1 MRAAT
6 SIAAATLALAALASG
21 RAAAQVEALLE
32 QDCPSD
38 ASPILILGTY
48 HMANPGLDSY
58 NVEAD
63 DVRSAR
69 RQAEIAELLDRLERF
84 QPTMIAI
91 ESKYGSET
99 WPERYQ
105 QYLAGEYE
113 LGRSETDQIARRL
126 AERLGHETVHP
137 VDFPMWMNG
146 WRNDEIDWDAVRAR
160 NAARDSAGAEET
172 ESDEPSELTEEQR
185 RLMKSSIAE
194 YLAWLNSDAEIE
206 SGQAVYLEMLLPSGG
221 MGIYSR
227 ADQVTNWY
235 QRNIRIFTNLNRV
248 TEHGTDRVLLIMGSG
263 HLGILR
269 QLALDAPYFCLADTE
284 AYLAR

>member
-1 MRAAT
+1 M
-6 SIAAATLALAALASG
+6 
-21 RAAAQVEALLE
+21 EALLE

-58 NVEAD
+58 NVDAD
-63 DVRSAR
+63 DVLSVR
-69 RQAEIAELLDRLERF
+69 RQAEIAELLDRLEQF
-84 QPTMIAI
+84 QPTLIAI
-91 ESKYGSET
+91 ESKYGSDL
-99 WPERYQ
+99 WPERYR

-113 LGRSETDQIARRL
+113 LGRSETDQIALRL
-126 AERLGHETVHP
+126 AKRLGHETVHP

-160 NAARDSAGAEET
+160 NAARDSTRADET
-172 ESDEPSELTEEQR
+172 ESDEPPELTEEQR
-185 RLMKSSIAE
+185 RLMESSIAD
-194 YLAWLNSDAEIE
+194 YLAWLNSDAEIA
-206 SGQAVYLEMLLPSGG
+206 SGHAAYIEMLLPSGG
-221 MGIYSR
+221 TGIYSR

-269 QLALDAPYFCLADTE
+269 QFALDSPSFCLADTE
-284 AYLAR
+284 AYLVR